1 MKFSDLGLSEP
12 ILRAVAADGY
22 ETPTPIQAQAIPKV
36 LTGGDLLGC
45 AQTGTGKTAAFAL
58 PIIHRLTH
66 AGNPP
71 TGSGRKIRVLV
82 LSPTRE
88 LAAQI
93 GESFASYGRNL
104 PLKHAVIFGGVNQ
117 YSQVKALKHGIDI
130 LVATP
135 GRLLDLLNQG
145 HVDLTRVEILVLD
158 EADRM
163 LDLGF
168 LPDVK
173 KIVTRVPKE
182 RQTLFF
188 SATMPGDIRQLANSI
203 LRNPT
208 SVQVAPESSTAEK
221 IAQSVYH
228 VSKKDKP
235 ILLIHCLNDLPVTRA
250 LIFTRTKRGA
260 DRVTRELNRAGI
272 RAVAIHGDKTQAN
285 RERALLGFKANRTP
299 ILVATDIAARGIDVD
314 GISHV
319 FNYDIPNVAETYV
332 HRIGRTARAGAS
344 GSAVAFCDPEERA
357 DLKQIERLIRMS
369 IPVQSNHPEYATR
382 ETPDATTPAEE
393 SQNGQQKSH
402 AGTKPHAKGPSR
414 RPGRKFKPGRRPS
427 HGEQPANRE
436 SSGTGTRETTGN
448 RQNNGGNRTGGTSP
462 TYSQGPSGVNYR
474 SRGRKRGRRANG
486 RKPAAVARAS

>member
-1 MKFSDLGLSEP
+1 MKETHLKFTDLGLSEP
-12 ILRAVAADGY
+12 ILRAVTAEGY
-22 ETPTPIQAQAIPKV
+22 DTPTPIQSEAIPHV
-36 LTGGDLLGC
+36 LAGRDLLGC

-58 PIIHRLTH
+58 PILHRLTH

-71 TGSGRKIRVLV
+71 SGSGRKIRVLV

-117 YSQVKALKHGIDI
+117 YSQVKALKHGVDVVI
-130 LVATP
+130 ATP

-145 HVDLTRVEILVLD
+145 YVHLEHLEVLVLD

-203 LRNPT
+203 LRDPV
-208 SVQVAPESSTAEK
+208 SVQVAAVSKTADK
-221 IAQSVYH
+221 IEQSVYH
-228 VSKKDKP
+228 VAKKDKA

-250 LIFTRTKRGA
+250 LVFTRTKRGA
-260 DRVTRELNRAGI
+260 DRVTRELNKAGLRA
-272 RAVAIHGDKTQAN
+272 AAIHGDKTQAN
-285 RERALLGFKANRTP
+285 RERALFNFKANRMP

-344 GSAVAFCDPEERA
+344 GVAIAFCDPEERG
-357 DLKQIERLIRMS
+357 DLKEIERLIRMS
-369 IPVQSNHPEYATR
+369 ITVGTNHPAYPVREEAPLGAATAAR
-382 ETPDATTPAEE
+382 PPQA
-393 SQNGQQKSH
+393 QK
-402 AGTKPHAKGPSR
+402 PRRGPRR
-414 RPGRKFKPGRRPS
+414 RPDSRGSQQGQSAR
-427 HGEQPANRE
+427 HGENR
-436 SSGTGTRETTGN
+436 N
-448 RQNNGGNRTGGTSP
+448 RNGGTSP
-462 TYSQGPSGVNYR
+462 TYSPGSPGSSGTGGYR
-474 SRGRKRGRRANG
+474 SRGRKRGRRGYGKKPVVAAAG
-486 RKPAAVARAS
+486 RTS